1 MNASSPAI
9 QMLGDL
15 LTEQEQ
21 RINQSI
27 NDANPA
33 TDEQLKRDLEA
44 LNELWTLYL
53 SLLT

>member
-21 RINQSI
+21 RIN
-27 NDANPA
+27 DANPAHPA
-33 TDEQLKRDLEA
+33 TDEQLERDLEA
-44 LNELWTLYL
+44 LNELRTLYL